1 MVEET
6 FVLIVGGG
14 PVGLT
19 AAITLGCRGIPAI
32 LVNERLETA
41 THPKCNSTN
50 ARSMEHFRRLG
61 AADDIQK
68 AALPPSVAMEYAYVT
83 RFCGY
88 EFGRGKRPSPYI
100 KDGKLQGGTPDF
112 LRSPEQS
119 QYIPQTRLE
128 PVLKQHAEM
137 QQSVSVRFGW
147 KLTSFVETSTQV
159 IAQVENVTTG
169 EKREIKANYLFA
181 ADGAR
186 SVVRRQLGIDMAGDD
201 GTIERAFMSG
211 TMLSSHIRAP
221 NLVKESGRPPAIINW
236 ITNNDVRGFMF
247 AQDENT
253 RWIVHYQ
260 VPHGVDWRTVDL
272 QETVRKMLGADTEFE
287 ILSSGPW
294 TGGVALIAERYQTA
308 RIFLAGDAAHL
319 FTPLGALG
327 MNTGIGDAI
336 NICWKLA
343 AVHDGWAGE
352 DLLASYE
359 IERHPIGLRNSKHG
373 INCARKQSAWPIP
386 PNVEDAGPEADVA
399 RKKLGEYCVEDD
411 KDQYNTVGI
420 QLGERYEDSPII
432 FGEDTPAPPDQ
443 FHGYVALD
451 RAGARLPHFLL
462 ADGTSLYAALG
473 LDFSLIAFG
482 DTETSSFEIG
492 AAARNMP
499 LKVLRVPERPEP
511 YENNLVLVRPDQ
523 HIAWHGQTAPRDP
536 AIILDRI
543 RGTGAET
550 ARPYENA
557 IAR

>member
-19 AAITLGCRGIPAI
+19 AAIALGRRGVPAI
-32 LVNERLETA
+32 LVNDRLETA

-88 EFGRGKRPSPYI
+88 EFGRSKRPSPFI
-100 KDGKLQGGTPDF
+100 KDGKKMGGTPDF
-112 LRSPEQS
+112 LRSPEPP
-119 QYIPQTRLE
+119 QYIPQTALE
-128 PVLKQHAEM
+128 PVLKRHAEM
-137 QQSVSVRFGW
+137 QQSVSVHFGW
-147 KLTSFVETSTQV
+147 RLTSFIETPTHV
-159 IAQVENVTTG
+159 IARVENVTTG
-169 EKREIKANYLFA
+169 ETREIKANYLFA

-186 SVVRRQLGIDMAGDD
+186 SIVRRELGIDMAGDD

-236 ITNNDVRGFMF
+236 ITNHDVRGFMF

-260 VPHGVDWRTVDL
+260 VPHGVDWQTVDL
-272 QETVRKMLGADTEFE
+272 KAIVRKMIGADTEYE

-294 TGGVALIAERYQTA
+294 TGGLALIAERYQTA

-343 AVHDGWAGE
+343 AVHAGWAGQ

-373 INCARKQSAWPIP
+373 INCAKKQSAWPIP
-386 PNVEDAGPEADVA
+386 PNVEEPGADADVA

-420 QLGERYEDSPII
+420 QLGERYENSPII
-432 FGEDTPAPPDQ
+432 FGDDTPAPPDQ
-443 FHGYVALD
+443 FHSYTALD
-451 RAGARLPHFLL
+451 RAGARLPHFPL

-473 LDFSLIAFG
+473 PDISLIAFG
-482 DTETSSFEIG
+482 DADSSGFE
-492 AAARNMP
+492 AAARSRNMP
-499 LKVLRVPERPEP
+499 LKILRVRERPEP
-511 YENNLVLVRPDQ
+511 YENHLVLVRPDH
-523 HIAWHGQTAPRDP
+523 HIAWHGQKAPRD
-536 AIILDRI
+536 AAAVLDRI
-543 RGTGAET
+543 RGATT
-550 ARPYENA
+550 QPARPYENA